1 MRNSDFKA
9 ELRAYLLGFGLA
21 LALTVVPFAVVVFG
35 PGTQGLAIILIT
47 LCALAQLVVQLR
59 YFLHLDL
66 SEQKREDLHLVLF
79 TVLLLGIMSIG
90 TIWILGN
97 LAIRM

>member
-1 MRNSDFKA
+1 M
-9 ELRAYLLGFGLA
+9 
-21 LALTVVPFAVVVFG
+21 
-35 PGTQGLAIILIT
+35 QGLAIILIT